1 MKLVSMKPRSSQES
15 PLKSMARLA
24 VRTLI
29 VLLASV
35 PSIALPETPAPL
47 AAPAAP
53 ALPTAGDRLVL
64 GRLGEALVL
73 SRATS
78 GKLWPGWGLEK
89 YPILVFEPGR
99 VAYLV
104 NHPAPP
110 SDFVRLE
117 TKLPLLGAVF
127 MKSGRDPRFTAN
139 TSIEL
144 GGTATACISYSTAP
158 SEAEGV
164 SLKFVALVFHEAFHA
179 MQNKLGKT
187 GKGSVEA
194 VLMRYPD
201 LNAENLAL
209 AQLEQMILFDLVR
222 FDDAPD
228 PEKVR
233 QFVAIRQA
241 RVRSVGADVL
251 RADRGIEYQEGIPT
265 YLEVR
270 LLDEAKKAA
279 ASSPGLGRDDPY
291 ALGFSQAAELKTGNY
306 LMRLLRFSSD
316 PGATRDRGY
325 ATGMALGLLLDRLG
339 ADWKSSVLN
348 SDKYLDEFLAD
359 AVPFGA
365 GGAPASLAAAKKD
378 YRYEEVLRTVEGK
391 LARLSQDRKAAADAF
406 LRQKGIQVAVSFP
419 DAPVEV
425 RAFDPMNMQRIDPT
439 RTLHRRM
446 LQLAIGE
453 TSFSAMDTPTLATLG
468 SGPLDVR
475 GVTVFAPEEDF
486 HMELDLNPLERIP
499 GTREF
504 RTSFRLTADG
514 VTLQAQSGTVTIS
527 PDAAHVEVTI
537 RR

>member
-1 MKLVSMKPRSSQES
+1 MKA
-15 PLKSMARLA
+15 MARLA
-24 VRTLI
+24 PI
-29 VLLASV
+29 ALLA
-35 PSIALPETPAPL
+35 LT
-47 AAPAAP
+47 AAPASPLAMPDAPPAP
-53 ALPTAGDRLVL
+53 AASAAAAMPTAGDRLIL

-89 YPILVFEPGR
+89 YPILVFETGR

-110 SDFVRLE
+110 PDFVRLE
-117 TKLPLLGAVF
+117 TKLPLLGTVF
-127 MKSGRDPRFTAN
+127 MKTGRDARFTAN
-139 TSIEL
+139 TSIDL
-144 GGTATACISYSTAP
+144 NGAPTACISYSTAA
-158 SEAEGV
+158 SEADSV
-164 SLKFVALVFHEAFHA
+164 SLKFVALVFHETFHA
-179 MQNKLGKT
+179 MQNKAGKT

-194 VLMRYPD
+194 LLMRYPD
-201 LNAENLAL
+201 LNSENLAM

-222 FDDAPD
+222 FEDAPD
-228 PEKVR
+228 PVKVR
-233 QFVAIRQA
+233 QFLAVRQA
-241 RVRSVGADVL
+241 RLRSVGTEML

-279 ASSPGLGRDDPY
+279 AASPGLGKDDPY
-291 ALGFSQAAELKTGNY
+291 ALGFSQAPELKMGSY

-339 ADWKSSVLN
+339 VDWKSSILS
-348 SDKYLDEFLAD
+348 SDKYLDEILAD
-359 AVPFGA
+359 AVPLSA
-365 GGAPASLAAAKKD
+365 SAAPASLASAKKD
-378 YRYEEVLRTVEGK
+378 YRYDEVLRTVEGK
-391 LARLSQDRKAAADAF
+391 LGRLSQDRKAAADAF
-406 LRQKGIQVAVSFP
+406 LRQKGIEVAVRFP
-419 DAPVEV
+419 DSPVEV
-425 RAFDPMNMQRIDPT
+425 RGFDPMNMQRIDAS

-453 TSFSAMDTPTLATLG
+453 TSFSAMDTPTLTTLG
-468 SGPLDVR
+468 NGPMDVR
-475 GVTVFAPEEDF
+475 GVTVFAPVEDF
-486 HMELDLNPLERIP
+486 QMDLDFNPLDRVP

-514 VTLQAQSGTVTIS
+514 ITLQAQSGTVTIS
-527 PDAAHVEVTI
+527 PDAAHVDVTI

>member
-1 MKLVSMKPRSSQES
+1 MKAISRLVP
-15 PLKSMARLA
+15 
-24 VRTLI
+24 I
-29 VLLASV
+29 VLLALSAA
-35 PSIALPETPAPL
+35 PASSLAAPEPAS
-47 AAPAAP
+47 APAAP
-53 ALPTAGDRLVL
+53 AGTAAASTPTAGDRLVL
-64 GRLGEALVL
+64 GRIGEALVL

-78 GKLWPGWGLEK
+78 GRLWPGWGLEK

-104 NHPAPP
+104 NHPSPP
-110 SDFVRLE
+110 ADFVRLE
-117 TKLPLLGAVF
+117 GKLPLLGTVF
-127 MKSGRDPRFTAN
+127 VKTGRDARFTAN
-139 TSIEL
+139 TSIDL
-144 GGTATACISYSTAP
+144 GGAPTACISYSTAP
-158 SEAEGV
+158 SEADSV
-164 SLKFVALVFHEAFHA
+164 SLKFVALVFHETFHA
-179 MQNKLGKT
+179 MQNKAGKT

-194 VLMRYPD
+194 LLMRYPD
-201 LNAENLAL
+201 LNSENLAL

-222 FDDAPD
+222 FEDAAD
-228 PEKVR
+228 PVKVR
-233 QFVAIRQA
+233 QFLAVRQA
-241 RVRSVGADVL
+241 RLRAVGAEML

-279 ASSPGLGRDDPY
+279 AGSPGLGKDDPY
-291 ALGFSQAAELKTGNY
+291 ALGFSQAPELKMGNY

-339 ADWKSSVLN
+339 VDWKSSILS
-348 SDKYLDEFLAD
+348 SDKYLDEILAD
-359 AVPFGA
+359 AVPLTDA
-365 GGAPASLAAAKKD
+365 AAEASLAAAKKD
-378 YRYEEVLRTVEGK
+378 YRYDGVLRTVEGK

-406 LRQKGIQVAVSFP
+406 LRQKGIEVAVRFP
-419 DAPVEV
+419 DSPVEM
-425 RAFDPMNMQRIDPT
+425 RAFDPMNMQRIDAS

-446 LQLAIGE
+446 LQLAVGE
-453 TSFSAMDTPTLATLG
+453 TTFSAMDTPTLATLG

-486 HMELDLNPLERIP
+486 QMDLDFNPLDRVP

-504 RTSFRLTADG
+504 RTSFRLMADG

-527 PDAAHVEVTI
+527 PDAAHVDVTI

>member
-1 MKLVSMKPRSSQES
+1 
-15 PLKSMARLA
+15 LKAIARPA
-24 VRTLI
+24 FC
-29 VLLASV
+29 VLLALFAVSA
-35 PSIALPETPAPL
+35 PSTAGPDAPPAPS
-47 AAPAAP
+47 APPAP
-53 ALPTAGDRLVL
+53 QALTAGDRLVL

-89 YPILVFEPGR
+89 FPILVFEPGR

-110 SDFVRLE
+110 ADFVRLE
-117 TKLPLLGAVF
+117 TKQPLLGSVF
-127 MKSGRDPRFTAN
+127 MKTGRDPRFTAN
-139 TSIEL
+139 TSIDL
-144 GGTATACISYSTAP
+144 GGTPTACISYSTAP
-158 SEAEGV
+158 SEADGV

-179 MQNKLGKT
+179 MQNKVGKT

-194 VLMRYPD
+194 ILMRYPD
-201 LNAENLAL
+201 LNGENLAL

-222 FDDAPD
+222 FGDAAD
-228 PEKVR
+228 PQKVR
-233 QFVAIRQA
+233 QFLSVRQA
-241 RVRSVGADVL
+241 RVRSVGAEIL

-270 LLDEAKKAA
+270 LLDEAKKAVA
-279 ASSPGLGRDDPY
+279 ASPGLGRDDPY
-291 ALGFSQAAELKTGNY
+291 ALGFSQAPELKMGSY

-325 ATGMALGLLLDRLG
+325 GTGMALGLILDRLG
-339 ADWKSSVLN
+339 VDWKSSVLT
-348 SDKYLDEFLAD
+348 SEKYLDEFLAD
-359 AVPFGA
+359 AVPLSA
-365 GGAPASLAAAKKD
+365 DAAPASLAAAKKE

-391 LARLSQDRKAAADAF
+391 LSRLSLDRKAAVDTF
-406 LRQKGIQVAVSFP
+406 LRQKGIEVAVRFP
-419 DAPVEV
+419 DSPVEV
-425 RAFDPMNMQRIDPT
+425 RAFDPMNMQRIDAS

-453 TSFSAMDTPTLATLG
+453 TSFSAMDTPILATLG
-468 SGPLDVR
+468 NGPLDVR
-475 GVTVFAPEEDF
+475 GVTVFAPEQDF
-486 HMELDLNPLERIP
+486 EMDLDFNPLERVP

-514 VTLQAQSGTVTIS
+514 VNLQALSGTVTVS
-527 PDAAHVEVTI
+527 PDGAHVEVTI